1 MSKRDDLLELELEKF
16 LKLKSSSSISNVLK
30 GTANTA
36 SGYIWKYK

>member
-16 LKLKSSSSISNVLK
+16 LKLKSSSISNVLK